1 MSFEKRYEQLN
12 QEQKKA
18 VGIID
23 GPLMVIAG
31 PGSGKTELLGM
42 RVANILRKSD
52 VNPGNILCLT
62 FTDSASKNMKD
73 RLSGLIGVSAYKV
86 SIHTFHSFALDTAHR
101 FREDF
106 YEAQQMKSA
115 ENIKQIEIL
124 GEILESLPLS
134 NAFSHKMQ
142 GDTFVYLNS
151 IKNRISQLK
160 KAGITP
166 KEYQKIVKSNG
177 ECFDK
182 IEEILVPFFEQR
194 ISKKLIEQVPNLI
207 MQIEALTLPNLPIE
221 HISLLNYKDILL
233 RSLTNAYEQ
242 AVEENS
248 TKSVTKWKESWV
260 QRDPETKE
268 VRLKDG
274 HQLDR
279 NISLGQVYEKYQKD
293 LKEAG
298 FVDFDDMILD
308 IIQALLQKPGL
319 LAELQEKYQYILVD
333 EFQDTNEA
341 QMRIIHMLT
350 ENPVN
355 EGKPNIMVVGDDD
368 QAIYKFQGAELN
380 NILQFREKYPETQ
393 LITLVKNYRSTSAIV
408 DFAQKIISQGEDRL
422 VDRIKEVEKELES
435 ANPEVED
442 GVIVAHTF
450 DTAIHEYQYVA
461 NEIEQKIENGV
472 NSNDIAVIARNHRQL
487 EEITPYLISK
497 QIPIQYERQRNV
509 LEEPHINQLISMAK
523 LVCSLA
529 EDSIY
534 YQDNFLA
541 SILSFPFWK
550 LERKTIWQLSIEAHK
565 GHKTDSKGRWMD
577 AMLNSENLELQKIA
591 NWFLD
596 LALRVHTE
604 PLGIILDEL
613 IGPAEETENKF
624 SSSFRRYYFHKDK
637 YSENPAEY
645 LQFLSS
651 LNTFVSTVRSYTVNS
666 LAPKLFDLVSCVD
679 VYEKHSLPITDTSP
693 YISGT
698 NAVTLLS
705 AHKAKGLE
713 FNTVFVLNCQ
723 NEIWAKSQSR
733 DMIAFPKNLPIDPA
747 GDTVDDYLRLFFVA
761 ITRAKS
767 NLYVTSYKKK
777 DNGRD
782 SLRIPFLEPPL
793 FSESKY
799 KIEVNHVQ
807 TDISETVDSLIKT
820 SLPIVGPIAIDEQ
833 AVLKPI
839 LEKYILS
846 VTHLN
851 NFLNVMRGGP
861 HTFFEQNFLRFPQ
874 AKTPML
880 SYGTAMHATVES
892 IYKHLS
898 ENSVKPTLLEVQ
910 KYFEAHLEKEHMA
923 KNVFD
928 KYLEKGNKVWKVYL
942 ETASDRI
949 EMHHRIEIDF
959 RMQQVFVENAQITGK
974 IDKII
979 PNEDTKEWEVYDFKT
994 GNYQMKWT
1002 DSVEEKKVQLYGY
1015 KRQLIFYKILVELS
1029 RDYSKYSV
1037 HRGYLEFLNPTKS
1050 NQIHCLPY
1058 DITTED
1064 AERLKKLIIAV
1075 DKKIRSL
1082 DFPDVSSYEKSL
1094 KGIVDFEDD
1103 LICGKI

>member
-12 QEQKKA
+12 QEQKRA
-18 VGIID
+18 VDITD
-23 GPLMVIAG
+23 GPVMVIAG

-42 RVANILRKSD
+42 RVANILRKTD
-52 VNPGNILCLT
+52 VNPENILCLT
-62 FTDSASKNMKD
+62 FTDVASKNMKD
-73 RLSGLIGVSAYKV
+73 RLSGLIGISAYKV
-86 SIHTFHSFALDTAHR
+86 SIHTFHSFALDTAYR

-115 ENIKQIEIL
+115 ENVKQIEIL
-124 GEILESLPLS
+124 GKILESLPLS
-134 NAFSHKMQ
+134 NAFSHKIH

-151 IKNRISQLK
+151 IKSRISQLK

-166 KEYQKIVKSNG
+166 EEYQKIVKSNN
-177 ECFDK
+177 ECFAK
-182 IEEILVPFFEQR
+182 LEEILIPFFEQR
-194 ISKKLIEQVPNLI
+194 ISKKLIAQVPNLI
-207 MQIEALTLPNLPIE
+207 SQIEFLTLPNLPIE
-221 HISLLNYKDILL
+221 HINLLNYKDILL
-233 RSLTNAYEQ
+233 RSLTNVYEQ
-242 AVEENS
+242 AVEEDS
-248 TKSVTKWKESWV
+248 TKSMTKWKDCWI
-260 QRDPETKE
+260 QRDAETKE
-268 VRLKDG
+268 VCLKDEY
-274 HQLDR
+274 QLEK

-293 LKEAG
+293 LKESG

-308 IIQALLQKPGL
+308 IIQVLLQKPGL
-319 LAELQEKYQYILVD
+319 LAELQEKYRYILVD

-380 NILQFREKYPETQ
+380 NILQFREKYPETK
-393 LITLVKNYRSTSAIV
+393 LITLVKNYRSTPAIV

-435 ANPEVED
+435 ANREVED

-450 DTAIHEYQYVA
+450 DTAIHEYQYIA
-461 NEIEQKIENGV
+461 NEIEEKIQNGV
-472 NSNDIAVIARNHRQL
+472 SPNDIAIIARNYKQL
-487 EEITPYLISK
+487 EEIIPYLLSK

-509 LEEPHINQLISMAK
+509 LEEPHINQLISMAR

-529 EDSIY
+529 EESIY

-565 GHKTDSKGRWMD
+565 RHKTDTKGRWID
-577 AMLNSENLELQKIA
+577 VMLASENLELQKIA

-596 LALRVHTE
+596 LALRAKTE
-604 PLGIILDEL
+604 PLGIILDEI
-613 IGPAEETENKF
+613 IGPAEEIENKF

-637 YSENPAEY
+637 YEENPAEY

-651 LNTFVSTVRSYTVNS
+651 LNTFISTVRSYTDNS
-666 LAPKLFDLVSCVD
+666 LTPKLFDLVSCVD
-679 VYEKHSLPITDTSP
+679 VYDKHLLPITDTSP

-698 NAVTLLS
+698 KATTLLS

-713 FNTVFVLNCQ
+713 FNTVFVLSCQ
-723 NEIWAKSQSR
+723 NDIWAKSQSR
-733 DMIAFPKNLPIDPA
+733 DMISFPKNLPIDPA
-747 GDTVDDYLRLFFVA
+747 GDTMDDYLRLFFVA

-777 DNGRD
+777 NNGID
-782 SLRIPFLEPPL
+782 SLRIPFLEPSI
-793 FSESKY
+793 FKESKH
-799 KIEVNHVQ
+799 KIETNHIQ
-807 TDISETVDSLIKT
+807 ADILETIDLLTKA

-839 LEKYILS
+839 LEKYIIS

-851 NFLNVMRGGP
+851 KFLNVMRGGP
-861 HTFFEQNFLRFPQ
+861 YTFFEQNFLRFPQ

-880 SYGTAMHATVES
+880 SYGTAMHTTVES
-892 IYKHLS
+892 IYKHFS
-898 ENSVKPTLLEVQ
+898 ENGVKPTVLEAQ
-910 KYFEAHLEKEHMA
+910 KYFEVNLEKEHMS
-923 KNVFD
+923 KDIFN
-928 KYLEKGNKVWKVYL
+928 KYLEKGNNVWKVYL
-942 ETASDRI
+942 ETSADRI
-949 EMHHRIEIDF
+949 EMSHRIETDF
-959 RMQQVFVENAQITGK
+959 RMQQVFVEDAQITGK

-979 PNEDTKEWEVYDFKT
+979 PDEETKEWEVYDFKT
-994 GNYQMKWT
+994 GEHQMKWT
-1002 DSVEEKKVQLYGY
+1002 DSSEEKKVQLYEY

-1029 RDYSKYSV
+1029 RDYSGYSV
-1037 HRGYLEFLNPTKS
+1037 NRGYLEFLSPTKQ
-1050 NQIHCLPY
+1050 NQIHLLPY
-1058 DITTED
+1058 DINTED

-1075 DKKIRSL
+1075 NKKIRSL
-1082 DFPDVSSYEKSL
+1082 DFPDVGQYEKSL
-1094 KGIVDFEDD
+1094 KGIINFEDD